1 MLDMMKGKGIN
12 VRINDVFRRL
22 DEHSESTGEWPFK
35 LSRSQE
41 SALENAEQVLSQEI
55 IVNDL
60 QIARTHLS
68 LDVLEEM
75 LDSWDQKRF
84 DRPRD
89 LW

>member
-1 MLDMMKGKGIN
+1 MLDMLKGKGIN
-12 VRINDVFRRL
+12 VRINAVFRRL

-60 QIARTHLS
+60 QVARTHLS